1 MRLSSLTRVEYMSFS
16 SSVVCSASSRIDRY
30 SIVIVPVGTVG
41 EVMTMVYVDGFVPAR
56 ASLFV
61 AGAAA

>member
-1 MRLSSLTRVEYMSFS
+1 MSFS